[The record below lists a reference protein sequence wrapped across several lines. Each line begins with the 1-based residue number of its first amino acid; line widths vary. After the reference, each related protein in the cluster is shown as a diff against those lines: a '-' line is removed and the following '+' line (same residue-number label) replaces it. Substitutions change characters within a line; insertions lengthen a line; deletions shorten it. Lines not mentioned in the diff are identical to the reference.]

1 MFGRRKLKE
10 RIKYLEGLASVNYKP
25 SIVQTQVTPVTLVGV
40 QHFSD
45 GIRPSDGMRLE
56 YAKEQI
62 KRQLL
67 DELEPFISWDIT
79 GSYGYV
85 EIRGTIT
92 IARKD

>member
-25 SIVQTQVTPVTLVGV
+25 SIVQTQVTPVTLAGV

-45 GIRPSDGMRLE
+45 GIRPE

-67 DELEPFISWDIT
+67 DRLEPFISWDIA
-79 GSYGYV
+79 GQYDYV

>member
-10 RIKYLEGLASVNYKP
+10 RIKYLEELASINYKP

-40 QHFSD
+40 QRF
-45 GIRPSDGMRLE
+45 SDGMRPE

-67 DELEPFISWDIT
+67 DELEPFISWDVT
-79 GSYGYV
+79 GPYDYV

-92 IARKD
+92 IARED